1 MKLAIISHTEHYKS
15 SEGTIVGWSPTVN
28 EINHLSHYFE
38 SVAHVAMFH
47 SVKAPLSV
55 MPYAQAN
62 IHFVKL
68 PTLGGRSIWSKVW
81 LILNIPLVLYR
92 VHKVLKQVD
101 VFQLRTPTGIAIF
114 LIPYVTLFSKKKGWY
129 KYAGNWNQKHPP
141 FGYRL
146 QRWLLKKQSR
156 CVTINGRWKNQPS
169 HCLTFENPCL
179 TDEDIRDGKSVR
191 SQKTLGR
198 KISFCYVGRLET
210 PKGVGR
216 IIEAFNNLNDQSK
229 ARVDEVHFV
238 GDGIERHHF
247 ESIAESS
254 DINFVFHGFL
264 DRDAVFNI
272 YKKSH
277 IFLMPTTAS
286 EGFPKVIAEAAN
298 FGCIPVVS
306 GVSAIAQY
314 IVHNENGFIIRPIS
328 SQGLLE
334 QLRAIFEMDDK
345 TFSEFLKKNEDF
357 VKRFTFEY
365 YISKIRN
372 EILN

>member
-1 MKLAIISHTEHYKS
+1 MKLAIISHTEHYTS
-15 SEGTIVGWSPTVN
+15 SEGIIVGWGPTVN
-28 EINHLSHYFE
+28 EINHLSHHFE
-38 SVAHVAMFH
+38 SITHVAMFH
-47 SVKAPLSV
+47 SIKAPQSV
-55 MPYAQAN
+55 MPYTQAN

-68 PTLGGRSIWSKVW
+68 PALGGKSVWSKVW
-81 LILNIPLVLYR
+81 SILNIPLVLYR
-92 VHKVLKQVD
+92 VHKVLKRVD

-114 LIPYVTLFSKKKGWY
+114 LIPYLTFFSGKKGWY

-146 QRWLLKKQSR
+146 QRWLLKKQR
-156 CVTINGRWKNQPS
+156 RYVTINGSWKHQPS

-216 IIEAFNNLNDQSK
+216 IIEAFNNLNDENK
-229 ARVDEVHFV
+229 DRVDEVHFV

-247 ESIAESS
+247 ENMAESS

-264 DRDAVFNI
+264 DRNAVFNI

-286 EGFPKVIAEAAN
+286 EGFPKVIAEATN

-306 GVSAIAQY
+306 GVSAITQY
-314 IVHNENGFIIRPIS
+314 IAHNENGFIIRPIS

-334 QLRAIFEMDDK
+334 QLHVVFKMNDK
-345 TFSEFLKKNEDF
+345 TFSEYLKRNGDF
-357 VKRFTFEY
+357 VKRFTFRH
-365 YISKIRN
+365 YIARIRD
-372 EILN
+372 EILS